1 MDMSALDGRA
11 RWPVS
16 LINDTTDP
24 AENPLVEEIAALVE
38 RQIAQGGLAIGA
50 ALRLALKL
58 QALMIGPTAIPAPTP
73 AVPVEESIRPDHL
86 VCLETGAKVVLLRR
100 HLMQKLGLTPE
111 EYRRK
116 WDLPPDY
123 PLVAPDYARARAFA
137 RRRSAGG
144 GAARPGPG
152 DA

>member
-1 MDMSALDGRA
+1 MKTTNDSSPPGPDR
-11 RWPVS
+11 
-16 LINDTTDP
+16 LI
-24 AENPLVEEIAALVE
+24 EEIAALVE
-38 RQIAQGGLAIGA
+38 GQIAHARLTTGE

-58 QALMIGPTAIPAPTP
+58 QATMLGPAAQPAPAP
-73 AVPVEESIRPDHL
+73 AVPVEHSIQPDHL
-86 VCLETGAKVVLLRR
+86 VCLETGTKVVLLRR

-137 RRRSAGG
+137 RNRGRIGPQ
-144 GAARPGPG
+144 AAAPGS
-152 DA
+152 